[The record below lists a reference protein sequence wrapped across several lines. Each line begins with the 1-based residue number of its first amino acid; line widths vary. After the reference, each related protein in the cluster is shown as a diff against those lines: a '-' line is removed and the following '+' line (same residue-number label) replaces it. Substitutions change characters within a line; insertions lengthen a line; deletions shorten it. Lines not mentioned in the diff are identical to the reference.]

1 MLGDIFGRSTC
12 WPCVFSMYTEHF
24 DGLSDKERR
33 ISPSLTCPLFML
45 CYFSFLSTTWFTE
58 PLLTGV
64 PSNPLITV
72 YWREV
77 TAWISRNAGQFGI
90 LFGVV
95 LSRFFRVPGSL
106 FIWTFHVQRNER
118 QTVGFKDVYWIH
130 YYHLPNIIFL
140 CSSVHYLYPSTFS
153 LGRFVSS

>member
-1 MLGDIFGRSTC
+1 MIYLDDLLVGHVYLACTQNISMGFPTKSAALAHH
-12 WPCVFSMYTEHF
+12 WPVPFS
-24 DGLSDKERR
+24 
-33 ISPSLTCPLFML
+33 

-72 YWREV
+72 YWQEV

-95 LSRFFRVPGSL
+95 LSRFFHVPGSL